1 MNIKKN
7 KKVLILNL
15 NEANF
20 DFILKYAKK
29 YNNKNILEFLKNKK
43 KIKTI
48 TKDLTQHKNLDPWVQ
63 EVSINTGRDSKKH
76 KVFNLGDILSKNIPQ
91 IWDIIS
97 KKYKVLVWGSMN
109 SQLRDNNNIKLF
121 FPDPWNFTSK
131 IKPKKLINFF
141 LLPNYYA
148 KNYTQP
154 SLFKILHYSL
164 KTLSVILTNIYF
176 YKNLFKNFFFYITLI
191 FSITSKLNYKLFVLF
206 DILSLLTILKYEK
219 KNLPAVSFI
228 FLNSIAHFQHNNWNE
243 KNNYK
248 FFFQLLDILF
258 CEINTLHQR
267 YGISLTYNGFTQ
279 KRIQTEYLLRP
290 LSPENFLK
298 NINVKYHKLEQNMT
312 NGGIIFFDNSIK
324 CLKNFH
330 IMKNYKIC
338 GYNLFI
344 LDKINDKSFFYKIGI
359 KSLSKNLNPKNI
371 KDKIKNY
378 KKNYNKYKFNLDNYD
393 LFEKMKFIKTTG
405 VHINHGLLLTHNL
418 KKIKK
423 NIIYNHEIFYI
434 LKNILN
440 V

>member
-1 MNIKKN
+1 MSIKKN

-29 YNNKNILEFLKNKK
+29 YNNENILEFLKNKK
-43 KIKTI
+43 KTKTI
-48 TKDLTQHKNLDPWVQ
+48 TKDLIQHKNLDPWVQ

-109 SQLRDNNNIKLF
+109 SQLRDNNNIILF

-131 IKPKKLINFF
+131 IKPKKLMNFF

-164 KTLSVILTNIYF
+164 KTLSIILTNIYF
-176 YKNLFKNFFFYITLI
+176 YKNLFKNFFFYMRLI
-191 FSITSKLNYKLFVLF
+191 FSISSKVNYKLFVLF
-206 DILSLLTILKYEK
+206 DILSLLTILKYES
-219 KNLPAVSFI
+219 KNLPTVSFV

-243 KNNYK
+243 KNEYK
-248 FFFQLLDILF
+248 LFFQILDILF
-258 CEINTLHQR
+258 CEINKLHQR
-267 YGISLTYNGFTQ
+267 YNISLTYNGFTQ
-279 KRIQTEYLLRP
+279 KKIKTEYLLRP
-290 LSPENFLK
+290 FSPEKFLK
-298 NINVKYHKLEQNMT
+298 NINVKYYKLEQNMT
-312 NGGIIFFDNSIK
+312 NGGIIFFDDSTK
-324 CLKNFH
+324 CFKNYNL
-330 IMKNYKIC
+330 MKNYKIC
-338 GYNLFI
+338 GYNLF
-344 LDKINDKSFFYKIGI
+344 LLNKINDKSFFYKIGI
-359 KSLSKNLNPKNI
+359 KSLSKNLNQKNI
-371 KDKIKNY
+371 KDKIKSY

-405 VHINHGLLLTHNL
+405 VHVNHGLLFTHNL
-418 KKIKK
+418 KKTKK
-423 NIIYNHEIFYI
+423 NVIFNHEIFNI

>member
-91 IWDIIS
+91 IWDIVS

-206 DILSLLTILKYEK
+206 DILSLLIILKYEK
-219 KNLPAVSFI
+219 K
-228 FLNSIAHFQHNNWNE
+228 
-243 KNNYK
+243 
-248 FFFQLLDILF
+248 
-258 CEINTLHQR
+258 
-267 YGISLTYNGFTQ
+267 
-279 KRIQTEYLLRP
+279 
-290 LSPENFLK
+290 
-298 NINVKYHKLEQNMT
+298 
-312 NGGIIFFDNSIK
+312 
-324 CLKNFH
+324 
-330 IMKNYKIC
+330 KITC
-338 GYNLFI
+338 C
-344 LDKINDKSFFYKIGI
+344 FFYFFK
-359 KSLSKNLNPKNI
+359 LNCS
-371 KDKIKNY
+371 
-378 KKNYNKYKFNLDNYD
+378 FS
-393 LFEKMKFIKTTG
+393 TQ
-405 VHINHGLLLTHNL
+405 
-418 KKIKK
+418 
-423 NIIYNHEIFYI
+423 
-434 LKNILN
+434 
-440 V
+440 

>member
-298 NINVKYHKLEQNMT
+298 NINVKYYKLEQNMT

-405 VHINHGLLLTHNL
+405 VHVNHGLLLTHNL

>member
-91 IWDIIS
+91 IWDIVS

-405 VHINHGLLLTHNL
+405 VHVNHGLLLTHNL

>member
-405 VHINHGLLLTHNL
+405 VHVNHGLLLTHNL

-423 NIIYNHEIFYI
+423 NIIYNHKIFYI

>member
-29 YNNKNILEFLKNKK
+29 YKNKKILEFLKNKK

-76 KVFNLGDILSKNIPQ
+76 KVFNLGDVLSKNTAQ
-91 IWDIIS
+91 IWDIVS

-206 DILSLLTILKYEK
+206 DILSLLTVLKYEK

-243 KNNYK
+243 KNNFK

-267 YGISLTYNGFTQ
+267 YDISLTYNGFTQ
-279 KRIQTEYLLRP
+279 KRIKTEYLLRP
-290 LSPENFLK
+290 LSPEKFLK

-378 KKNYNKYKFNLDNYD
+378 KKNYKKYKFNLDNYD

-405 VHINHGLLLTHNL
+405 VHVNHGLLLTHNL
-418 KKIKK
+418 KKMKK